1 MDTDTYYD
9 LLGVAPDAG
18 TEEIKAAYD
27 QLSMR
32 IRPDSGGTDALF
44 SEVTKAYDTL
54 SDPALRRQYDD
65 SLLHQA
71 EMYGNDDQEYNAS
84 GWVRVDDTPA
94 GNETSEPGHNGDH
107 ANSPP
112 PHTEYDGAYNFNF
125 NGDDE
130 DQMDFPPPRTEHD
143 GAYGFNFNF
152 DFTGHDGDHANSPP
166 PHTEYD
172 GAYNFDFTGHD
183 GDHANSPP
191 PHTEYDGAYNFDF
204 TGHDGDHANS
214 PPPHTEYDGAYNF
227 DFTGHDG
234 DHANSPPPHG
244 DPWHTPPP
252 SGPSPSRNG
261 FAPGGAPSGYPR
273 HEQSS
278 RTRVIVIL
286 LAVVFVMLLSNSQP
300 VLFALL
306 MFSLPIVGFVAIF
319 IKWRKKWIGK

>member
-1 MDTDTYYD
+1 MDTVDTDTYYD

-191 PHTEYDGAYNFDF
+191 PH
-204 TGHDGDHANS
+204 
-214 PPPHTEYDGAYNF
+214 
-227 DFTGHDG
+227 
-234 DHANSPPPHG
+234 G
-244 DPWHTPPP
+244 DPWHMPPP
-252 SGPSPSRNG
+252 SGPPPSRNG

-273 HEQSS
+273 YEQSS

-306 MFSLPIVGFVAIF
+306 MFSLPIVGFIAIF

>member
-1 MDTDTYYD
+1 MIHPSTNMDTVDTDTYYD

-112 PHTEYDGAYNFNF
+112 PHTEYGGAYGFNF

-143 GAYGFNFNF
+143 GDYGFNF
-152 DFTGHDGDHANSPP
+152 
-166 PHTEYD
+166 
-172 GAYNFDFTGHD
+172 
-183 GDHANSPP
+183 
-191 PHTEYDGAYNFDF
+191 NFDF

-306 MFSLPIVGFVAIF
+306 MFSLPIVGFIAIF

>member
-1 MDTDTYYD
+1 MIHPSTNMDTVDTDTYYD
-9 LLGVAPDAG
+9 LLGVAPDAS

-112 PHTEYDGAYNFNF
+112 PHTEYDGAYRFNF
-125 NGDDE
+125 
-130 DQMDFPPPRTEHD
+130 
-143 GAYGFNFNF
+143 
-152 DFTGHDGDHANSPP
+152 TGNDN
-166 PHTEYD
+166 
-172 GAYNFDFTGHD
+172 
-183 GDHANSPP
+183 
-191 PHTEYDGAYNFDF
+191 
-204 TGHDGDHANS
+204 
-214 PPPHTEYDGAYNF
+214 
-227 DFTGHDG
+227 

-244 DPWHTPPP
+244 DPRHTPPP
-252 SGPSPSRNG
+252 SGSPPGRNG
-261 FAPGGAPSGYPR
+261 FAPGLYTSLHADSLAQLVFDKDPFVRYMVAIDNRTPTQFLDYLSIDKDPFVRYAAAANPR
-273 HEQSS
+273 TPIESLG
-278 RTRVIVIL
+278 L
-286 LAVVFVMLLSNSQP
+286 LAMDRQPFVRFAAASNPHTSHEDLRTLLSDKIPAVRMAASHT
-300 VLFALL
+300 
-306 MFSLPIVGFVAIF
+306 FSLHH
-319 IKWRKKWIGK
+319 

>member
-1 MDTDTYYD
+1 MIHPSTNMDTVDTDTYYD

-112 PHTEYDGAYNFNF
+112 PHTEYDGAYGFNF

-143 GAYGFNFNF
+143 GDYGFNFNFNF

-172 GAYNFDFTGHD
+172 GAYNFDFTGQ
-183 GDHANSPP
+183 
-191 PHTEYDGAYNFDF
+191 
-204 TGHDGDHANS
+204 
-214 PPPHTEYDGAYNF
+214 
-227 DFTGHDG
+227 DG

-244 DPWHTPPP
+244 DPWHMPPP
-252 SGPSPSRNG
+252 SGPPPSRNG

-273 HEQSS
+273 YEQSS

-306 MFSLPIVGFVAIF
+306 MFSLPIVGFIAIF

>member
-1 MDTDTYYD
+1 MIHPSTNMDTVDTDTYYD

-94 GNETSEPGHNGDH
+94 GNETSEPGHDGDH

-112 PHTEYDGAYNFNF
+112 PHTEYDGAYGFNF

-143 GAYGFNFNF
+143 GDYGFNFNF
-152 DFTGHDGDHANSPP
+152 
-166 PHTEYD
+166 
-172 GAYNFDFTGHD
+172 
-183 GDHANSPP
+183 
-191 PHTEYDGAYNFDF
+191 NFDF

-244 DPWHTPPP
+244 DPWHMPPP
-252 SGPSPSRNG
+252 SGPPPSRNG

-273 HEQSS
+273 YEQSS

-306 MFSLPIVGFVAIF
+306 MFSLPIVGFIAIF

>member
-1 MDTDTYYD
+1 MIHPSTNMDTVDTDTYYD

-112 PHTEYDGAYNFNF
+112 PHTEYDGAYGFNF

-143 GAYGFNFNF
+143 GDYGFNFNF
-152 DFTGHDGDHANSPP
+152 
-166 PHTEYD
+166 
-172 GAYNFDFTGHD
+172 
-183 GDHANSPP
+183 
-191 PHTEYDGAYNFDF
+191 
-204 TGHDGDHANS
+204 
-214 PPPHTEYDGAYNF
+214 NF

-244 DPWHTPPP
+244 DPWHMPPP
-252 SGPSPSRNG
+252 SGPPPSRNG

-273 HEQSS
+273 YEQSS

-306 MFSLPIVGFVAIF
+306 MFSLPIVGFIAIF

>member
-1 MDTDTYYD
+1 MIHPSTNMDTVDTDTYYD

-112 PHTEYDGAYNFNF
+112 PHTEYDGAYNF
-125 NGDDE
+125 
-130 DQMDFPPPRTEHD
+130 
-143 GAYGFNFNF
+143 
-152 DFTGHDGDHANSPP
+152 
-166 PHTEYD
+166 
-172 GAYNFDFTGHD
+172 
-183 GDHANSPP
+183 
-191 PHTEYDGAYNFDF
+191 
-204 TGHDGDHANS
+204 
-214 PPPHTEYDGAYNF
+214 

-244 DPWHTPPP
+244 DPWHMPPP
-252 SGPSPSRNG
+252 SGPPPSRNG

-273 HEQSS
+273 YEQSS

-306 MFSLPIVGFVAIF
+306 MFSLPIVGFIAIF

>member
-1 MDTDTYYD
+1 MDTVDTDTYYD

-112 PHTEYDGAYNFNF
+112 PHTEYDGAYGFNF

-143 GAYGFNFNF
+143 GDYGFNFNF
-152 DFTGHDGDHANSPP
+152 
-166 PHTEYD
+166 
-172 GAYNFDFTGHD
+172 
-183 GDHANSPP
+183 
-191 PHTEYDGAYNFDF
+191 NFDF

-244 DPWHTPPP
+244 DPWHMPPP
-252 SGPSPSRNG
+252 SGPPPSRNG

-273 HEQSS
+273 YEQSS

-306 MFSLPIVGFVAIF
+306 MFSLPIVGFIAIF

>member
-1 MDTDTYYD
+1 MIHPSTNMDTVDTDTYYD

-143 GAYGFNFNF
+143 GDYGFNFNF
-152 DFTGHDGDHANSPP
+152 
-166 PHTEYD
+166 
-172 GAYNFDFTGHD
+172 
-183 GDHANSPP
+183 
-191 PHTEYDGAYNFDF
+191 NFDF

-244 DPWHTPPP
+244 DPWHMPPP
-252 SGPSPSRNG
+252 SGPPPSRNG

-273 HEQSS
+273 YEQSS

-306 MFSLPIVGFVAIF
+306 MFSLPIVGFIAIF

>member
-1 MDTDTYYD
+1 MIHPSTNMDTVDTDTYYD

-112 PHTEYDGAYNFNF
+112 PHTEYDGAYGFNF

-143 GAYGFNFNF
+143 GDYGFNFNF

-191 PHTEYDGAYNFDF
+191 PH
-204 TGHDGDHANS
+204 
-214 PPPHTEYDGAYNF
+214 
-227 DFTGHDG
+227 
-234 DHANSPPPHG
+234 G
-244 DPWHTPPP
+244 DPWHMPPP
-252 SGPSPSRNG
+252 SGPPPSRNG

-273 HEQSS
+273 YEQSS

-306 MFSLPIVGFVAIF
+306 MFSLPIVGFIAIF